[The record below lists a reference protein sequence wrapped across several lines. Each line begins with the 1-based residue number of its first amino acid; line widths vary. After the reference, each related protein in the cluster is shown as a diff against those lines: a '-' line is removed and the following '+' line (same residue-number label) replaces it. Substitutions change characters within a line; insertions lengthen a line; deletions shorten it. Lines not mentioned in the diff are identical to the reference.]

1 MSTINLDGVSNSSD
15 LAAAT
20 AAAPATQELGQE
32 AFLNLLVTQLQY
44 QDPLNPQENE
54 EFIAQ
59 LAQFSQVEQLTNAN
73 TALGNVY
80 QAIASMNNASMTQ
93 LLGKTVKA
101 FGDEFHYSG
110 DGEVELHYDAAT
122 DAAGATLTV
131 HDESGSVVYTTEIG
145 ALTDGE
151 GRVTWTGN
159 LSSGGSADEGTYTFS
174 VTGRDSDGDPVDV
187 QEIIEGEIDA
197 MSFESGSP
205 VPSIGGVDVNL
216 GDIIHVSTGTSE
228 QDRRADDGDDNG
240 RRNRS

>member
-1 MSTINLDGVSNSSD
+1 MSTINLDGVSTSSD

-20 AAAPATQELGQE
+20 AASETATQELGQD

-73 TALGNVY
+73 TALSNVY

-101 FGDEFHYSG
+101 FGDEFAYSG
-110 DGEVELHYDAAT
+110 DGDVELHYDASSDT
-122 DAAGATLTV
+122 SGATLTV
-131 HDESGSVVYTTEIG
+131 SDESGSVVYTTELG
-145 ALTDGE
+145 ALQEGE
-151 GRVTWTGN
+151 GSVTWKGN
-159 LSSGGSADEGTYTFS
+159 LSNGGTADEGTYTFS
-174 VTGRDSDGDPVDV
+174 IQGRDSDGDKVDV

-216 GDIIHVSTGTSE
+216 GDIIHVSTGDDADE
-228 QDRRADDGDDNG
+228 DQDDGKK
-240 RRNRS
+240 SS